1 MAFCRNCG
9 TDIGDN
15 KFCTACGAPV
25 VCETPKSEPEKKP
38 EPKMNVKMLVWSII
52 NTVISAVST
61 LGILA
66 IVFTVLA
73 YDTSCDVKA
82 KKYIKTARIL
92 NIVGSALTVLTVI
105 AMIMYVILSIFVGG
119 FMSMIIMSMMGMV

>member
-9 TDIGDN
+9 TDIGDDR
-15 KFCTACGAPV
+15 FCTNCGAPAA
-25 VCETPKSEPEKKP
+25 CEAPKSEPESKP
-38 EPKMNVKMLVWSII
+38 EPKLNVKMLVWSII
-52 NTVISAVST
+52 NTVISAVSS

-73 YDTSCDVKA
+73 YDTTCDVKA

-92 NIVGSALTVLTVI
+92 NIVGSALTVLTVVAI
-105 AMIMYVILSIFVGG
+105 IMYIILSIFVGG